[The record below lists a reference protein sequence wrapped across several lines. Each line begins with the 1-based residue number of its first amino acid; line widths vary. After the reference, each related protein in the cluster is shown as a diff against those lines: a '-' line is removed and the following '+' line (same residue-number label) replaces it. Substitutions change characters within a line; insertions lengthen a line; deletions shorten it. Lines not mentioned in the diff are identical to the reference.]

1 MKHRKI
7 SEQQEKDIQE
17 IVDYYM
23 TFVTGEHYSIKE
35 GLEYFWK
42 CMSDYTIEDYLETV
56 RERKLQEPK
65 PAKYSDAWWKEV
77 EEFNKQLRAQKND

>member
-23 TFVTGEHYSIKE
+23 QFVTGEYHSIRE
-35 GLEYFWK
+35 SIEYYWR
-42 CMSDYTIEDYLETV
+42 CMSDYTIEDYLEIV
-56 RERKLQEPK
+56 RKRKEQEK
-65 PAKYSDAWWKEV
+65 
-77 EEFNKQLRAQKND
+77 